1 MKVNKKNY
9 STIWFENNK
18 IKIID
23 QTQIPFKFSIKKL
36 NSLDSFVKAIKNM
49 EVRGAP
55 LIGVTAAFAWHLK
68 L

>member
-1 MKVNKKNY
+1 MK
-9 STIWFENNK
+9 NNK

-36 NSLDSFVKAIKNM
+36 NSLDSFVNAIKNM

-55 LIGVTAAFAWHLK
+55 LIGVTAAYGLALEIIRKPDEVMF
-68 L
+68 